1 LVQRLLQRGRQGF
14 EQREQHGERAGSDL
28 GKPKALPG
36 TWITGSIKP
45 NPVARM
51 APSSTQTPQRGT
63 GRGIGIRTAAGSDE
77 RAHGQLHVY
86 DGDGKGKSQAALGV
100 VLRTIGLGICE
111 QKRTRV
117 LLLRFLKGPGR
128 AYDEDAAIEALQ
140 QGFPHLIDQVRTGR
154 GDYFTAEEATPF
166 DRQEAQRGWDIAKG
180 AIASDLYSVVVL
192 DELNPVLDLGLL
204 DADEVA
210 RTLAC
215 KPPGMEVICTGRGA
229 PKELVQLA
237 DLHSEMR
244 AHQQMDP
251 GITGIEIYT
260 GDGKGK
266 STSALGKGLQAIG
279 RGISQDKSHRVLILQ
294 WLKGGAGYT
303 EDAAIAA
310 LRESYP
316 HLVDHLR
323 SGRDAIVWR
332 GQQQPIDYVEAERA
346 WEIARAAI
354 SSGLYKT
361 VILDEINPTVDLELL
376 PVEPIVQTLLR
387 KPAETEV
394 ILTGRC
400 KNRLAYFELASVY
413 SEMVCHKH
421 YAERGV
427 DLKRGVDY

>member
-1 LVQRLLQRGRQGF
+1 M
-14 EQREQHGERAGSDL
+14 S
-28 GKPKALPG
+28 
-36 TWITGSIKP
+36 
-45 NPVARM
+45 
-51 APSSTQTPQRGT
+51 SSTQTPQRGT
-63 GRGIGIRTAAGSDE
+63 GRGIGIRTAAGSHE
-77 RAHGQLHVY
+77 RSHGQLHVY
-86 DGDGKGKSQAALGV
+86 DGEGKGKSQAALGV

-111 QKRTRV
+111 QKQTRV

-128 AYDEDAAIEALQ
+128 SYDEDAAIEALQ

-154 GDYFTAEEATPF
+154 GDYFSADQVTRV
-166 DRQEAQRGWDIAKG
+166 DIQEAERGWTIAKG
-180 AIASDLYSVVVL
+180 ALASDLYSVVVL

-204 DADEVA
+204 DAEEVV
-210 RTLAC
+210 RTLAA
-215 KPPGMEVICTGRGA
+215 KPAGMEVIVTGRGA
-229 PKELVQLA
+229 PRQLVQIA

-244 AHQQMDP
+244 AHRRADDALEP
-251 GITGIEIYT
+251 GPDGEEVPAGLEGIEIYT
-260 GDGKGK
+260 GEGKGK
-266 STSALGKGLQAIG
+266 STSALGKALQAIG

-294 WLKGGAGYT
+294 WLKGGSGYT

-387 KPAETEV
+387 KPSETEV

-400 KNRLAYFELASVY
+400 KNPPAYFDLASVH

>member
-1 LVQRLLQRGRQGF
+1 
-14 EQREQHGERAGSDL
+14 
-28 GKPKALPG
+28 
-36 TWITGSIKP
+36 
-45 NPVARM
+45 M
-51 APSSTQTPQRGT
+51 APQATTATTSRRSGT
-63 GRGIGIRTAAGSDE
+63 GRGIGIRTAADSSE
-77 RAHGQLHVY
+77 RARGQLHVY
-86 DGDGKGKSQAALGV
+86 DGEGKGKSQAALGV

-128 AYDEDAAIEALQ
+128 SYDEDSAIEALQ

-154 GDYFTAEEATPF
+154 GEFFTADEATRF
-166 DRQEAQRGWDIAKG
+166 DQQEAQRGWDIAKG
-180 AIASDLYSVVVL
+180 AIASELYSVVVL

-204 DADEVA
+204 EADDVV
-210 RTLAC
+210 RTLAA
-215 KPPGMEVICTGRGA
+215 KPPGMEVIVTGRGA
-229 PKELVQLA
+229 PRQLVQIA

-244 AHQQMDP
+244 AHRRDDRRTAGVDP
-251 GITGIEIYT
+251 DLEADQAQGLEGIEIYT
-260 GDGKGK
+260 GEGKGK
-266 STSALGKGLQAIG
+266 STSALGKALQAIG

-294 WLKGGAGYT
+294 WLKGGSGYT

-361 VILDEINPTVDLELL
+361 VILDELNPTVDLELL

-387 KPAETEV
+387 KPSETEV
-394 ILTGRC
+394 IITGRC
-400 KNRLAYFELASVY
+400 KHQPAYFDLASVH

>member
-1 LVQRLLQRGRQGF
+1 VV
-14 EQREQHGERAGSDL
+14 S
-28 GKPKALPG
+28 
-36 TWITGSIKP
+36 
-45 NPVARM
+45 N
-51 APSSTQTPQRGT
+51 
-63 GRGIGIRTAAGSDE
+63 GIGITTAAESQE
-77 RAHGQLHVY
+77 RSHGQLHVY
-86 DGDGKGKSQAALGV
+86 DGEGKGKSQAALGV

-111 QKRTRV
+111 KRQTRV

-128 AYDEDAAIEALQ
+128 SYDEDAAIDALQ

-154 GDYFTAEEATPF
+154 GEFFNADQSTKFDY
-166 DRQEAQRGWDIAKG
+166 QEAQRGWDIAKG
-180 AIASDLYSVVVL
+180 AIASALYSVVVL

-204 DADEVA
+204 PIAEVVK
-210 RTLAC
+210 TLTSR
-215 KPPGMEVICTGRGA
+215 PRGMEIIVTGRAA
-229 PKELVQLA
+229 PNPLIKVAE
-237 DLHSEMR
+237 LHSEMK
-244 AHQQMDP
+244 AHRRPEINNDQIFYENNL
-251 GITGIEIYT
+251 GGIEIYT
-260 GDGKGK
+260 GEGKGK
-266 STSALGKGLQAIG
+266 STSALGKALQAIG

-294 WLKGGAGYT
+294 WLKGGSGYT

-361 VILDEINPTVDLELL
+361 VILDELNPTVDLELL

-387 KPAETEV
+387 KPSETEV
-394 ILTGRC
+394 IITGRC
-400 KNRLAYFELASVY
+400 KNHPIYFDLASVH

-421 YAERGV
+421 YAEKGV

>member
-1 LVQRLLQRGRQGF
+1 M
-14 EQREQHGERAGSDL
+14 
-28 GKPKALPG
+28 
-36 TWITGSIKP
+36 T
-45 NPVARM
+45 
-51 APSSTQTPQRGT
+51 PSSSPTQSPQRGT

-77 RAHGQLHVY
+77 RDLGQLHVY
-86 DGDGKGKSQAALGV
+86 DGEGKGKSQAALGV

-111 QKRTRV
+111 QRRTRV

-128 AYDEDAAIEALQ
+128 SYDEDAAIEALQ

-154 GDYFTAEEATPF
+154 GEFFTAEEASRF
-166 DRQEAQRGWDIAKG
+166 DHQEARRGWDIARG
-180 AIASDLYSVVVL
+180 AIASNLYSVLVL
-192 DELNPVLDLGLL
+192 DELNPVLALGLL
-204 DADEVA
+204 DTAEVV
-210 RTLAC
+210 RTLAAR
-215 KPPGMEVICTGRGA
+215 PPGMEIICTGRGA
-229 PKELVQLA
+229 PPDLVQLA

-244 AHQQMDP
+244 AHRRLAP
-251 GITGIEIYT
+251 GEEGRAGERGLDGIEIYT

-266 STSALGKGLQAIG
+266 STSALGKALQAIG

-294 WLKGGAGYT
+294 WLKGGSGYT

-354 SSGLYKT
+354 ASGLYKT
-361 VILDEINPTVDLELL
+361 VILDELNPTVDLELL

-394 ILTGRC
+394 IITGRC
-400 KNRLAYFELASVY
+400 KSRPAYFDLASVH

>member
-1 LVQRLLQRGRQGF
+1 M
-14 EQREQHGERAGSDL
+14 AGNRR
-28 GKPKALPG
+28 PA
-36 TWITGSIKP
+36 
-45 NPVARM
+45 V
-51 APSSTQTPQRGT
+51 
-63 GRGIGIRTAAGSDE
+63 GIVTAADSRE
-77 RAHGQLHVY
+77 RSLGQLHVY
-86 DGDGKGKSQAALGV
+86 DGEGKGKSQAALGV

-111 QKRTRV
+111 QRRTRV

-154 GDYFTAEEATPF
+154 GEHFGPEDVTRF

-180 AIASDLYSVVVL
+180 AIASALYSVVVL

-204 DADEVA
+204 DIEDVVRSLQA
-210 RTLAC
+210 R
-215 KPPGMEVICTGRGA
+215 PEGMEIIITGRGA
-229 PKELVQLA
+229 PRPLVQMA

-244 AHQQMDP
+244 AHRRPEP
-251 GITGIEIYT
+251 GADGEAADAQGAIEIYT
-260 GDGKGK
+260 GEGKGK
-266 STSALGKGLQAIG
+266 STSALGKALQAIG

-294 WLKGGAGYT
+294 WLKGGSGYT

-361 VILDEINPTVDLELL
+361 VILDELNPSVDLELL
-376 PVEPIVQTLLR
+376 PVEPIMQTLLR

-394 ILTGRC
+394 IITGRC
-400 KNRLAYFELASVY
+400 KNPPTYFDLASVH

-421 YAERGV
+421 YAEQGV

>member
-1 LVQRLLQRGRQGF
+1 MASQPDESKRSRG
-14 EQREQHGERAGSDL
+14 
-28 GKPKALPG
+28 
-36 TWITGSIKP
+36 
-45 NPVARM
+45 
-51 APSSTQTPQRGT
+51 
-63 GRGIGIRTAAGSDE
+63 GRTKGIGIVTASDSQE
-77 RAHGQLHVY
+77 RSHGQLHIY
-86 DGDGKGKSQAALGV
+86 DGEGKGKSQAALGV

-111 QKRTRV
+111 KRRTRV

-128 AYDEDAAIEALQ
+128 AYDEDPAIEALQ

-154 GDYFTAEEATPF
+154 ADFFTAQDATKF
-166 DRQEAQRGWDIAKG
+166 DSLEAQRGWDIAKG
-180 AIASDLYSVVVL
+180 AIASALYSVVVL

-204 DADEVA
+204 SVDDVV
-210 RTLAC
+210 RTLSQRQDC
-215 KPPGMEVICTGRGA
+215 MEIIVTGRAA
-229 PKELVQLA
+229 PAPLVRIA

-244 AHQQMDP
+244 AHRRLEIDQKNLNIENSA
-251 GITGIEIYT
+251 GGIEIYT
-260 GDGKGK
+260 GEGKGK
-266 STSALGKGLQAIG
+266 STSALGKALQAIG

-294 WLKGGAGYT
+294 WLKGGSGYT

-310 LRESYP
+310 LRDSYP

-354 SSGLYKT
+354 GSGLYKT
-361 VILDEINPTVDLELL
+361 VILDELNPSVDLELL

-394 ILTGRC
+394 IITGRC
-400 KNRLAYFELASVY
+400 KNPPPYFDLANIH

-421 YAERGV
+421 YAEQGV
-427 DLKRGVDY
+427 DLKKGVDY

>member
-1 LVQRLLQRGRQGF
+1 MDATRSSDASGAGR
-14 EQREQHGERAGSDL
+14 RRS
-28 GKPKALPG
+28 
-36 TWITGSIKP
+36 
-45 NPVARM
+45 N
-51 APSSTQTPQRGT
+51 
-63 GRGIGIRTAAGSDE
+63 RGIGIVTAAGSRE
-77 RAHGQLHVY
+77 RSLGQLHVY

-111 QKRTRV
+111 QRRTRV

-154 GDYFTAEEATPF
+154 ADYFNAEEATRF
-166 DRQEAQRGWDIAKG
+166 DQQEAQRGWDIARG
-180 AIASDLYSVVVL
+180 AIASALYSVVVL

-204 DADEVA
+204 EIDDVVQSLSSRPE
-210 RTLAC
+210 
-215 KPPGMEVICTGRGA
+215 GMEIIVTGRGA
-229 PKELVQLA
+229 PGPLIQIA

-244 AHQQMDP
+244 AHRRPSGDNQPEVPFTTQ
-251 GITGIEIYT
+251 GAIEIYT
-260 GDGKGK
+260 GEGKGK
-266 STSALGKGLQAIG
+266 STSALGKALQAIG

-294 WLKGGAGYT
+294 WLKGGSGYT

-354 SSGLYKT
+354 ASGLYKT
-361 VILDEINPTVDLELL
+361 VILDELNPTVDLELL
-376 PVEPIVQTLLR
+376 PVEPIVQALLR

-394 ILTGRC
+394 IITGRC
-400 KNRLAYFELASVY
+400 KHPPAYFDLASVH

-421 YAERGV
+421 YAEQGV